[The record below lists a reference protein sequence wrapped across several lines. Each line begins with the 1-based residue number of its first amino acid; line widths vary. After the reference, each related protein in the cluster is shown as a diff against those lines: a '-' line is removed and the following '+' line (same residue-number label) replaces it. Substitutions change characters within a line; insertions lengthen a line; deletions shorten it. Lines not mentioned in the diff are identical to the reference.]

1 MACIKPP
8 VTQSVGKTAIIGVT
22 RPAFASGPTV
32 GPTSST
38 SAISQPNQRSEAR
51 QAPHPN
57 KVTPEVRA
65 ATDRAEQAVQSA
77 PRMSLE
83 QIGSAKKDAQRALT
97 AARSESS
104 SSAEI
109 SRLEAAVKELQR
121 AEARKRSE
129 RAAQERDAGERAHAA
144 SRWVADYLGAT
155 AGQREVVEVVVDGF
169 TYLYDSTTAPAAHEA
184 ANRVVAVRGRSG
196 GEHGPRDTSRMRGH
210 PNPNRVDRGHLVA
223 RAVGG
228 GYDLN
233 LIPQDPKLNR
243 GHSEP
248 GKVWRELEN
257 HLAKNPGTEF
267 FVRPTYGDT
276 SDYPTQ
282 LEFGVQLAGGEWR
295 VETFDNRPP
304 SEDS

>member
-1 MACIKPP
+1 M
-8 VTQSVGKTAIIGVT
+8 TIIGVT
-22 RPAFASGPTV
+22 GPTSWSGPTANLA
-32 GPTSST
+32 ST
-38 SAISQPNQRSEAR
+38 SVASPQSQGQEIPRATQQPTKNAGI
-51 QAPHPN
+51 
-57 KVTPEVRA
+57 RA
-65 ATDRAEQAVQSA
+65 ATQRAEQAVKSA
-77 PRMSLE
+77 PSMSLE
-83 QIGSAKKDAQRALT
+83 AISEAMKTAQRALVRARAAT
-97 AARSESS
+97 APAS
-104 SSAEI
+104 EI
-109 SRLEAAVKELQR
+109 SRLETAVKNLQR

-129 RAAQERDAGERAHAA
+129 RSVQDRAATERAPAV
-144 SRWVADYLGAT
+144 SEWITDYLDAT
-155 AGQREVVEVVVDGF
+155 AGEREVVEIVVDGF
-169 TYLYDSTTAPAAHEA
+169 TYLYDSTTAPSVHEV
-184 ANRVVAVRGRSG
+184 ANRVIAVRGRSG

-257 HLAKNPGTEF
+257 YLVKNPGTEF
-267 FVRPTYGDT
+267 FVRPTYGDA

-282 LEFGVQLAGGEWR
+282 LEFGIQLKGGEWR

-304 SEDS
+304 SDDS